1 MSCHEMNLAP
11 EPFSLI
17 ADGKKKFELR
27 LNDEKRQGIRGGD
40 TIIFTNRKDP
50 QKLGLAQS
58 AHHTVLSGTGGTGND
73 KQIFFIF
80 PILRRCI
87 ANFRL
92 IFADIQRKI
101 SQKQI
106 REIWRSTT
114 PQKKLPSTA

>member
-50 QKLGLAQS
+50 QKR
-58 AHHTVLSGTGGTGND
+58 VLCHVTDIFHFPDFASSKRTFVSPFHLRIRNISSKDSGY
-73 KQIFFIF
+73 
-80 PILRRCI
+80 CI
-87 ANFRL
+87 H
-92 IFADIQRKI
+92 
-101 SQKQI
+101 
-106 REIWRSTT
+106 
-114 PQKKLPSTA
+114 